1 MKPPCNSP
9 SPQGIRDSSSS
20 ETSPV
25 FTTNVTVTFARRFLA
40 VVGRVDKTPD
50 WFVAS
55 TSQDLCNQEP
65 YFSEITQ
72 EWKLGD
78 YQDLLL
84 LDLGK
89 NWDLGT
95 FRPVQI
101 TSLKIRSELWPS
113 LCCIVKCG
121 TGNLYLD

>member
-1 MKPPCNSP
+1 M
-9 SPQGIRDSSSS
+9 
-20 ETSPV
+20 
-25 FTTNVTVTFARRFLA
+25 TVTFARRFLA

-89 NWDLGT
+89 NWE
-95 FRPVQI
+95 I
-101 TSLKIRSELWPS
+101 IRIFF
-113 LCCIVKCG
+113 C
-121 TGNLYLD
+121 